1 MGFIDSMIEYKNK
14 AMSDIVHNP
23 VLVEALDK
31 EYICHPD
38 DLIYR
43 NIFPYKRYPIIADQV
58 TCYIGVVTSIPK
70 VYNDQSYL
78 YRSLTLTFYV
88 VCHQNLMETN
98 YGATRVDYIS
108 REIEK
113 MFSENSDYGF
123 GKMQFINSDE
133 YDVGPNFRGRYLSFN
148 VQSKKGY
155 NC

>member
-1 MGFIDSMIEYKNK
+1 M
-14 AMSDIVHNP
+14 
-23 VLVEALDK
+23 
-31 EYICHPD
+31 
-38 DLIYR
+38 
-43 NIFPYKRYPIIADQV
+43 